1 MRLSDFDYE
10 LPEELIAQ
18 QPLEQRDA
26 SRMLI
31 LDRETQTGK
40 DSKFELL
47 PEYVRAGDV
56 VVVNNTQ
63 VFPARL
69 IGQRDP
75 SGGRVEVLLVREV
88 EPAASSAWG
97 PERRSAAGVT
107 YAQPGAG
114 NCSVWEALVR
124 PAHRLKD
131 GARLRFG
138 DSQFRAEVLESSAK
152 GLRLLKFEGDKP
164 LETLLDE
171 RGQTPLPPYIRRPS
185 GTSAE
190 DRERYQTVFACERGA
205 IAAPTAGLHFTPE
218 VIEALRARKV
228 RVVEITLHV
237 GYGTFEP
244 VRVDEIEQHHVASE
258 FFQIE
263 DEAAA
268 VINESRAQGGRVI
281 AVGTTT
287 TRALESAVNAEGRME
302 AGGRETELT
311 ITPGYKF
318 RVTDALLTNFHLPRS
333 SLLLLVSAFAGRDFT
348 LDAYRYAV
356 AARFRFYSYGDC
368 MFVI

>member
-31 LDRETQTGK
+31 LDRKTQTLE
-40 DSKFELL
+40 DAKFDGL
-47 PEYVRAGDV
+47 PKYIRPDDV
-56 VVVNNTQ
+56 VVVNNTR

-88 EPAASSAWG
+88 ESG
-97 PERRSAAGVT
+97 I
-107 YAQPGAG
+107 
-114 NCSVWEALVR
+114 WEALVR
-124 PAHRLKD
+124 PAHRLRD

-138 DSQFRAEVLESSAK
+138 DSDLRAGVLGRSPQ
-152 GLRLLKFEGDKP
+152 GLRFLKFDGDKP
-164 LETLLDE
+164 LEVLMDE

-190 DRERYQTVFACERGA
+190 DKERYQTVFARERGA
-205 IAAPTAGLHFTPE
+205 IAAPTAGLHFTPK
-218 VIEALRARKV
+218 VVEALRAREA

-244 VRVDEIEQHHVASE
+244 VRVEDVAQHHVAPE
-258 FFQIE
+258 FFQVDE
-263 DEAAA
+263 EAAK
-268 VINESRAQGGRVI
+268 VINESREQGGRVI

-287 TRALESAVNAEGRME
+287 TRALESAVNAEGMIE
-302 AGGRETELT
+302 AGGRETGLT
-311 ITPGYKF
+311 ITPGYSF
-318 RVTDALLTNFHLPRS
+318 RVVDALLTNFHLPRS
-333 SLLLLVSAFAGRDFT
+333 SLLLLVSAFAGREFT
-348 LDAYRYAV
+348 LNAYRYAV
-356 AARFRFYSYGDC
+356 AAGFRFYSYGDC

>member
-1 MRLSDFDYE
+1 MHLSDFYYE

-18 QPLEQRDA
+18 HPLEQRDA

-31 LDRETQTGK
+31 LDRETQTRK

-56 VVVNNTQ
+56 VVVNNTR

-88 EPAASSAWG
+88 E
-97 PERRSAAGVT
+97 AAGA
-107 YAQPGAG
+107 Y
-114 NCSVWEALVR
+114 SIWEALVR

-138 DSQFRAEVLESSAK
+138 ESELRAEVLEGSAR
-152 GLRLLKFEGDKP
+152 GLRLLKLEGDQP
-164 LETLLDE
+164 LETLINE
-171 RGQTPLPPYIRRPS
+171 RGQPPLPPYIRRPG

-190 DRERYQTVFACERGA
+190 DRERYQTVFAREKGA

-218 VIEALRARKV
+218 VFAALRARKA

-244 VRVDEIEQHHVASE
+244 VRVDQIEQHRVASE
-258 FFQIE
+258 FFQIRA
-263 DEAAA
+263 EAAE

-287 TRALESAVNAEGRME
+287 TRALESAVNAAGRIE
-302 AGGRETELT
+302 PGDKETELT
-311 ITPGYKF
+311 ITPGYRF
-318 RVTDALLTNFHLPRS
+318 RVTDVLLTNFHLPRS

-356 AARFRFYSYGDC
+356 AERFRFYSYGDC
-368 MFVI
+368 MLVI

>member
-1 MRLSDFDYE
+1 MHLSDFDYE

-31 LDRETQTGK
+31 LNRKTQALE
-40 DSKFELL
+40 DSKFEFFT
-47 PEYVRAGDV
+47 EHIRAGDV
-56 VVVNNTQ
+56 VVVNNTR

-75 SGGRVEVLLVREV
+75 SGGRVEVLLVRELD
-88 EPAASSAWG
+88 PA
-97 PERRSAAGVT
+97 T
-107 YAQPGAG
+107 
-114 NCSVWEALVR
+114 WEALVR

-131 GARLRFG
+131 GSRLRFG
-138 DSQFRAEVLESSAK
+138 DSLRAEVLGRSEKS
-152 GLRLLKFEGDKP
+152 LLLIKFAGDEP
-164 LETLLDE
+164 LEELLNQ
-171 RGQTPLPPYIRRPS
+171 RGQTPLPPYIRRPA
-185 GTSAE
+185 GTSAH
-190 DRERYQTVFACERGA
+190 DDERYQTVYARERGA

-218 VIEALRARKV
+218 IIEAVRARAA

-244 VRVDEIEQHHVASE
+244 VRVEDVAQHHVAPE
-258 FFQIE
+258 FFQV
-263 DEAAA
+263 DEETAR

-281 AVGTTT
+281 SIGTTT
-287 TRALESAVNAEGRME
+287 ARALESAVNAKGKVE
-302 AGGRETELT
+302 AGGRETDLT

-318 RVTDALLTNFHLPRS
+318 RITDALLTNFHLPRS
-333 SLLLLVSAFAGRDFT
+333 SLLLLVSAFAGREFT
-348 LDAYRYAV
+348 LDAYRHAV
-356 AARFRFYSYGDC
+356 ASRFRFYSYGDC

>member
-1 MRLSDFDYE
+1 MHLSDFDYE

-18 QPLEQRDA
+18 QPLEQRAA

-31 LDRETQTGK
+31 LDRETQILTN
-40 DSKFELL
+40 SKFEVL

-56 VVVNNTQ
+56 VVVNNTR

-88 EPAASSAWG
+88 QAASLLS
-97 PERRSAAGVT
+97 R
-107 YAQPGAG
+107 QPGWA
-114 NCSVWEALVR
+114 SSIWEALVR

-131 GARLRFG
+131 GARLRFD
-138 DSQFRAEVLESSAK
+138 DSNLRAQVLESSAK

-164 LETLLDE
+164 LETLMNE
-171 RGQTPLPPYIRRPS
+171 RGQTPLPPYIRRPA
-185 GTSAE
+185 GTSVE
-190 DRERYQTVFACERGA
+190 DRERYQTVFAREKGA

-218 VIEALRARKV
+218 VIEAIGARKA

-244 VRVDEIEQHHVASE
+244 VRVDEIEQHRVAPE
-258 FFQIE
+258 FFQIDE
-263 DEAAA
+263 EAAA
-268 VINESRAQGGRVI
+268 VINKSRAQGGRVI
-281 AVGTTT
+281 AIGTTT
-287 TRALESAVNAEGRME
+287 TRALESAVNAEGRIE
-302 AGGRETELT
+302 AAGRETKLT

>member
-1 MRLSDFDYE
+1 MLLSDFDYE

-31 LDRETQTGK
+31 LDRATQTRE
-40 DSKFELL
+40 DSKFAVF

-56 VVVNNTQ
+56 VVVNNTR

-69 IGQRDP
+69 TGRREP

-88 EPAASSAWG
+88 EPG
-97 PERRSAAGVT
+97 I
-107 YAQPGAG
+107 
-114 NCSVWEALVR
+114 WEALVR
-124 PAHRLKD
+124 PAQRLKT

-138 DSQFRAEVLESSAK
+138 DSGLRAEVLECSAK
-152 GLRLLKFEGDKP
+152 GVRRLRFETGAEEPRP
-164 LETLLDE
+164 LEALLNE
-171 RGQTPLPPYIRRPS
+171 QGQTPLPHYIRRSAGPS
-185 GTSAE
+185 TADS
-190 DRERYQTVFACERGA
+190 ERYQTVFAREKGA
-205 IAAPTAGLHFTPE
+205 IAAPTAGLHFTPK
-218 VIEALRARKV
+218 VISALRLRRA

-244 VRVDEIEQHHVASE
+244 VRVDNIEEHRVAPE
-258 FFQIE
+258 FFQI
-263 DEAAA
+263 DGQAAA

-287 TRALESAVNAEGRME
+287 TRALESAVNAQGLVA
-302 AGGRETELT
+302 AGAGQSGLT
-311 ITPGYKF
+311 ITPGYQF

-348 LDAYRYAV
+348 LAAYRHAV